1 VSESHST
8 TVPSRRYQDYVFR
21 DGRFVG
27 AFDDMYR
34 HSSEVP
40 WHQDQTVNAIFS
52 DLAVAILRHY
62 RVTSL
67 LEVGCG
73 LGYMADRFRREIPSL
88 RRVAAM
94 DVSPTAIESAAA
106 MFSGIEFAAGTLD
119 DAPIDGRFDV
129 VVSKDV
135 LWYVLDRLDA
145 FVAQMARRSTRF
157 IYIGQSFPESRP
169 FVGDDILP
177 DAAALLDRLRQSGSL
192 IHSAVERDAA
202 YSDREYVHALVQV
215 SHD

>member
-1 VSESHST
+1 M

-52 DLAVAILRHY
+52 DLAVAILRHH

-73 LGYMADRFRREIPSL
+73 LGYMADRFRREIPTL
-88 RRVAAM
+88 RRVAAI
-94 DVSPTAIESAAA
+94 DISPTAIESAAA
-106 MFSGIEFAAGTLD
+106 MFAGIEFAAGTLD
-119 DAPIDGRFDV
+119 DAAIDGRFDV

-145 FVAQMARRSTRF
+145 FVASMARRSTRF
-157 IYIGQSFPESRP
+157 IYIGQSFPERRP

-177 DAAALLDRLRQSGSL
+177 DAAALLERLRRSGCSL
-192 IHSAVERDAA
+192 VHSAVERDAE

-215 SHD
+215 SHE